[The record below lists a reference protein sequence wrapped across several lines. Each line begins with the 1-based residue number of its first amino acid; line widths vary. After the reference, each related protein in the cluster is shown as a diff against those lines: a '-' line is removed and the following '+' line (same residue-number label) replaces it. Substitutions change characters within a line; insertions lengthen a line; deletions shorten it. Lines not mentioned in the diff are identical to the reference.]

1 MGKKT
6 GYKILIVDD
15 EIEYQSVLRFILS
28 DLGYSVAGCS
38 NGAEALDYLDNNVVD
53 LVLTDLKMPVMD
65 GVELIKRIKE
75 KHPTVDI
82 IVMTAFG
89 SIESAV
95 DSIKYGAMD
104 YFTKSSEMD
113 ELVIKVERFAKIH
126 RLERKSEVL
135 LRNQYNEDIF
145 MESNNEDYLNVL
157 EMCKRVADTDIN
169 ILILGESGVGKEV
182 VANYIHRLSK
192 RKKEPFVA
200 LNCQIFPEGVID
212 SELFGHEKGSFTGAS
227 ETRIGKF
234 EQANFGTLFLDEIG
248 DLPITTQG
256 KLLRAIESK
265 RIERLGSNKSIDLD
279 VRFISATNKDLS
291 KKIAEGQFREDL
303 LYRINTL
310 TVTLPPLRER
320 REDLESF
327 INFFI
332 KKFEVE
338 QKKKITK
345 IDNEVM
351 DFLLGYDYP
360 GNVRELKNI
369 MERMIA
375 LSKDGHITMYELLM
389 PVEKNGK
396 LLDLYKKR
404 SLKEARSDF
413 ERNYIVEALRRN
425 NVNVAKAAAELQI
438 SARQLWNKINE
449 YAIDLNEIRKI
460 EQ

>member
-1 MGKKT
+1 
-6 GYKILIVDD
+6 
-15 EIEYQSVLRFILS
+15 
-28 DLGYSVAGCS
+28 
-38 NGAEALDYLDNNVVD
+38 
-53 LVLTDLKMPVMD
+53 
-65 GVELIKRIKE
+65 
-75 KHPTVDI
+75 
-82 IVMTAFG
+82 
-89 SIESAV
+89 
-95 DSIKYGAMD
+95 
-104 YFTKSSEMD
+104 
-113 ELVIKVERFAKIH
+113 
-126 RLERKSEVL
+126 
-135 LRNQYNEDIF
+135 
-145 MESNNEDYLNVL
+145 
-157 EMCKRVADTDIN
+157 
-169 ILILGESGVGKEV
+169 
-182 VANYIHRLSK
+182 
-192 RKKEPFVA
+192 
-200 LNCQIFPEGVID
+200 
-212 SELFGHEKGSFTGAS
+212 
-227 ETRIGKF
+227 
-234 EQANFGTLFLDEIG
+234 LFLDEIG

-279 VRFISATNKDLS
+279 IRFISATNKDLS